1 LLGCPVCG
9 GAVGWGG
16 GGGGLGGAGGGPG
29 LSAAHWAAFVLVGG
43 TELLFLHT
51 NNQCCEDPWHS
62 TSSLVPGQHMA
73 QITLGLPDLVIFV
86 TGQVRLLCLPFLEP
100 LLHPPPAPSLDLRP
114 SIVSVLTKH
123 AQLHESCTISVLY
136 VHFRAS

>member
-1 LLGCPVCG
+1 MKTEPQEWGCRS
-9 GAVGWGG
+9 GG
-16 GGGGLGGAGGGPG
+16 GGGGAEGGGGAGAG

-43 TELLFLHT
+43 IELLFLQT

-62 TSSLVPGQHMA
+62 ASSLVPGQHMA
-73 QITLGLPDLVIFV
+73 QITLGLSDLVIFV

-123 AQLHESCTISVLY
+123 VQLHVALLL
-136 VHFRAS
+136 